1 MLTLC
6 IKNDDISKIKMALV
20 LKCNFFKKDMYVYLR
35 TKFQAFSI
43 ILTGSIL
50 GDHEGGGGGNFSAPP
65 IQNEPLKTQ
74 PRLGLTFV
82 KIEFFSP

>member
-1 MLTLC
+1 
-6 IKNDDISKIKMALV
+6 
-20 LKCNFFKKDMYVYLR
+20 MYVYLR

-43 ILTGSIL
+43 IVTGSIL
-50 GDHEGGGGGNFSAPP
+50 GDHEGGGGGGNFSAPP

>member
-50 GDHEGGGGGNFSAPP
+50 GDHEGGGVNFSAPP
-65 IQNEPLKTQ
+65 IKNEPLKTP